1 MTSQPEVRINYIVKK
16 GVKQYHVC
24 ARASVCTIR
33 SLFCLGFSA
42 RNHSMKRFL
51 IPLLFILSF
60 SSPGVAAEFDIY
72 QSDYR
77 PLQVALAFD
86 LAESGATSSN
96 SLYQV
101 VANDLV
107 SSQSFKTIDP
117 MAFIASAGDS
127 LKKMEYGD
135 WRIIGADIVALCRV
149 HSSGSGLQAELFV
162 HDPFRNRQLLA
173 VSLEGSQKNMRLF
186 AHRIADQIYQAA
198 LGVPGY
204 FTSHLLYVTK
214 HGDLSDLIYMDQD
227 GYNRQPVGKN
237 FTLLLSPDWS
247 PSGNLVAL
255 NTYVGNHPRLEF
267 FDLGSG
273 ERTAFGDFKGLNSTP
288 EFSPDGRFVAAT
300 LSFTGNSEIHI
311 YDVKKRSWRQFTHHR
326 GIDTT
331 PTWSPDGKWIAFV
344 SNRSGKPQIYRK
356 AVSGGKAQLV
366 STEGSYNTSPSW
378 SPSGDRI
385 AMISLKNWMF
395 AVATVRPDGSDIRYL
410 AAGKRIESPSW
421 SPNGQMLIYSA
432 EERHIRRIYRV
443 PAWGGRPEAI
453 TSAAIDASD
462 PVWSRH

>member
-1 MTSQPEVRINYIVKK
+1 MFCIAAIAR
-16 GVKQYHVC
+16 KQ
-24 ARASVCTIR
+24 T
-33 SLFCLGFSA
+33 
-42 RNHSMKRFL
+42 MKRIVITLL
-51 IPLLFILSF
+51 IVLCNLDTAA
-60 SSPGVAAEFDIY
+60 AAEFDIY

-86 LAESGATSSN
+86 TSSLTGSESN
-96 SLYQV
+96 RLYQV
-101 VANDLV
+101 VSNDLV

-117 MAFIASAGDS
+117 MAFIASASES

-135 WRIIGADIVALCRV
+135 WRIIGSDILALCRLRP
-149 HSSGSGLQAELFV
+149 SGAGLQAELFV
-162 HDPFRNRQLLA
+162 HDPFRNRQLMA
-173 VSLEGSQKNMRLF
+173 VTLEGSAQNLRFL

-227 GYNRQPVGKN
+227 GFNRQPVGKN

-247 PSGNLVAL
+247 PTGNLVAL

-267 FDLGSG
+267 FDLSNGK
-273 ERTAFGDFKGLNSTP
+273 RTAFGDFKGLNSTP

-300 LSFTGNSEIHI
+300 LSYTGNSEIHI
-311 YDVKKRSWRQFTHHR
+311 YDVKKRSWRQFTHHK

-344 SNRSGKPQIYRK
+344 SNRTGRPQIYRK
-356 AVSGGKAQLV
+356 PVAGGKAQLV
-366 STEGSYNTSPSW
+366 STQGSYNTSPSW
-378 SPSGDRI
+378 SPAGDRI
-385 AMISLKNWMF
+385 AMISLKNWTF

-410 AAGKRIESPSW
+410 ATGKRIESPSW
-421 SPNGQMLIYSA
+421 APNGQMLLYSA
-432 EERHIRRIYRV
+432 EDHHIRRIYRV
-443 PAWGGRPEAI
+443 PSWGGKPEAI
-453 TSAAIDASD
+453 TSAATDASD
-462 PVWSRH
+462 PIWSRH